1 MPEQTS
7 FYFHDYE
14 TWGTDPKRDRPA
26 QFAGIRTD
34 LDLNIIS
41 EPDVWYCQLANDYL
55 PHPQAALITG
65 LTPQLCNKK
74 GLNESEFMQRIV
86 ECFSVANT
94 CVLGYNSLRFD
105 DEVTRYS
112 LYRNFYEP
120 YGREWQH
127 GNSRWDLIDVVR
139 ACYALRPE
147 GINWPMREDGSPS
160 FKLEALTKA
169 NGLAHEHAHDALSDV
184 YATIAIAKL
193 IKQKQPKLFSY
204 LFDLRKKAK
213 TAELIDV
220 TGLTPIVHVSSKF
233 PANSGCVSW
242 IVPLAFH
249 PTNKN
254 AVICYNL
261 QADPSP
267 LLADDIATLT
277 SKLYTRTADLAEG
290 EERLG
295 LKLIHLNKCP
305 VLANAKTLS
314 VERATEL
321 GIDRARCLA
330 HLEWFKQHRQVQQK
344 VVELYQQPTDYPKET
359 NPDYQLY
366 NGFSSDADKHK
377 MLQLHQLTPEQLAV
391 NTPQFSDERLNSLLF
406 LYRARNYPQSLNDSE
421 QQKWQ
426 RYRTDKLMHG
436 VDNPNLTM
444 EDFSLLL
451 ENLTHE
457 HASDEQK
464 MNILKALYLYVQS
477 L

>member
-1 MPEQTS
+1 MNHAS
-7 FYFHDYE
+7 LYFYDFE
-14 TWGTDPKRDRPA
+14 TWGADPKRDRPS

-34 LDLNIIS
+34 LELNIIS
-41 EPDVWYCQLANDYL
+41 EPDVWYCQLADDYL
-55 PHPQAALITG
+55 PHPQAAIITG

-74 GLNESEFMQRIV
+74 GMNETDFMQKIAER
-86 ECFSVANT
+86 FSVANT

-147 GINWPMREDGSPS
+147 GINWPLREDGSPS
-160 FKLEALTKA
+160 FKLEQLTKA
-169 NGLAHEHAHDALSDV
+169 NGLAHEQAHDALSDV

-193 IKQKQPKLFSY
+193 IKQQQPKLFSY
-204 LFDLRKKAK
+204 LFELRKKAK
-213 TAELIDV
+213 VSELIDV
-220 TGLTPIVHVSSKF
+220 AGLTPLVHVSSKF
-233 PANSGCVSW
+233 PASSGCVSW
-242 IVPLAFH
+242 VLPLAFH

-261 QADPSP
+261 QADPTP
-267 LLADDIATLT
+267 LLTDDLQTLST
-277 SKLYTRTADLAEG
+277 KLYTRSVDLAEG

-314 VERATEL
+314 VERATTL
-321 GIDRARCLA
+321 GIDRARCLS
-330 HLEWFKQHRQVQQK
+330 HLEWFKQHRELQQK
-344 VVELYQQPTDYPKET
+344 VVELYQQTADYPSET

-366 NGFSSDADKHK
+366 SGFISDGDKQK
-377 MLQLHQLTPEQLAV
+377 MLQLHQLSPEQLAANAPV
-391 NTPQFSDERLNSLLF
+391 FSDERLNSLLF
-406 LYRARNYPQSLNDSE
+406 LYRARNFPLSLSDSE

-436 VDNPNLTM
+436 LDNPNLTM
-444 EDFSLLL
+444 EEFSLAL
-451 ENLTHE
+451 ENLAHE

-464 MNILKALYLYVQS
+464 MKILKALYLYVQN

>member
-1 MPEQTS
+1 MSQPLS

-14 TWGTDPKRDRPA
+14 TWGADPKRDRPA

-34 LDLNIIS
+34 ADLNIIG

-74 GLNESEFMQRIV
+74 GLPETEFMRQILSR
-86 ECFSVANT
+86 FSEPGS

-120 YGREWQH
+120 YGREWQQ

-147 GINWPMREDGSPS
+147 GINWPLREDGSPS
-160 FKLEALTKA
+160 FKLEHLSKA

-184 YATIAIAKL
+184 YATIGIARL
-193 IKQKQPKLFSY
+193 IKDKQSKLFSY
-204 LFDLRKKAK
+204 LFELRKKTKA
-213 TAELIDV
+213 AELIDV
-220 TGLTPIVHVSSKF
+220 AGLTPLVHVSSKF
-233 PANSGCVSW
+233 PASTGCVSW

-249 PTNKN
+249 PTNTN

-267 LLADDIATLT
+267 LLTDDLDTLQN
-277 SKLYTRTADLAEG
+277 KLYTRTADLAEG

-314 VERATEL
+314 VERAAEL
-321 GIDRARCLA
+321 GINRARCLE
-330 HLEWFKQHRQVQQK
+330 HLEWFKQHRQLQQK
-344 VVELYQQPTDYPKET
+344 VVTLYQQPLEYPTET

-366 NGFSSDADKHK
+366 NGFISDADKQK
-377 MLQLHQLTPEQLAV
+377 MQQLHQLSADQLAI
-391 NTPQFSDERLNSLLF
+391 NPPLFSDERLNSLLF
-406 LYRARNYPQSLNDSE
+406 LYRSRNYPQSLNDPE
-421 QQKWQ
+421 QHKWQ

-436 VDNPNLTM
+436 LDNPNLTM
-444 EDFSLLL
+444 EEFSLAL
-451 ENLTHE
+451 ENLAHE
-457 HASDEQK
+457 YASDEQK
-464 MNILKALYLYVQS
+464 MKILKSLYLYVQS

>member
-426 RYRTDKLMHG
+426 CYRTDKLMHG

-444 EDFSLLL
+444 EDFSLAL
-451 ENLTHE
+451 ENLAHE
-457 HASDEQK
+457 HASDEPK
-464 MNILKALYLYVQS
+464 MKILKALYLYVQS

>member
-1 MPEQTS
+1 MTDS
-7 FYFHDYE
+7 ASLYFYDFE
-14 TWGTDPKRDRPA
+14 TWGADPKRDRPA

-41 EPDVWYCQLANDYL
+41 KPDVWYCQLANDYL

-74 GLNESEFMQRIV
+74 GLPETEFMQRIL
-86 ECFSVANT
+86 ERFSQPHS

-120 YGREWQH
+120 YGREWQQ

-139 ACYALRPE
+139 ACYALRPQ
-147 GINWPMREDGSPS
+147 GINWPLREDGSPS
-160 FKLEALTKA
+160 FKLELLTKA
-169 NGLAHEHAHDALSDV
+169 NDLAHEQAHDALSDV

-193 IKQKQPKLFSY
+193 IKEKQPKLFSY
-204 LFDLRKKAK
+204 LFELRKKANVS
-213 TAELIDV
+213 ELIDV
-220 TGLTPIVHVSSKF
+220 AGLTPLVHVSSKF
-233 PANSGCVSW
+233 PASAGCVSW

-261 QADPSP
+261 QADPTP
-267 LLADDIATLT
+267 LLNDDIQTLS
-277 SKLYTRTADLAEG
+277 SKLYTRSSDLAEG

-305 VLANAKTLS
+305 VLANAKTLT

-321 GIDRARCLA
+321 GIDRARCLQ
-330 HLEWFKQHRQVQQK
+330 HLEWFKQHRSVQQK
-344 VVELYQQPTDYPKET
+344 AIELYQVPAEHGAET

-366 NGFSSDADKHK
+366 SGFISDADKHK
-377 MLQLHQLTPEQLAV
+377 MQQLHQLSAEQLAV
-391 NTPQFSDERLNSLLF
+391 NAPVFSEERLNNLLF
-406 LYRARNYPQSLNDSE
+406 LYRARHYPYSLNDSE
-421 QQKWQ
+421 LQKWQ

-436 VDNPNLTM
+436 LDNPNLTM
-444 EDFSLLL
+444 EEFSLAL
-451 ENLTHE
+451 ENLAHE

-464 MNILKALYLYVQS
+464 MKILKALYLYVQS

>member
-220 TGLTPIVHVSSKF
+220 AGLTPIVHVSSKF

-406 LYRARNYPQSLNDSE
+406 LYRARNYPQSLNDNE

>member
-1 MPEQTS
+1 MTDDS
-7 FYFHDYE
+7 LYFYDFE
-14 TWGTDPKRDRPA
+14 TWGADPKRDRPA

-34 LDLNIIS
+34 LELNIIS

-74 GLNESEFMQRIV
+74 GLNESEFMQHIIG
-86 ECFSVANT
+86 CFSVANT

-169 NGLAHEHAHDALSDV
+169 NGLTHEHAHDALSDV

-220 TGLTPIVHVSSKF
+220 AGLTPLVHVSSKF
-233 PANSGCVSW
+233 PANSGCISW

-267 LLADDIATLT
+267 LLTDDIATLT
-277 SKLYTRTADLAEG
+277 SKLYTRTADLAAG

-305 VLANAKTLS
+305 VLANAKALS
-314 VERATEL
+314 GERATEL

-366 NGFSSDADKHK
+366 NGFSSDADQQK

-391 NTPQFSDERLNSLLF
+391 KAPLFTDERLNSLLF

-464 MNILKALYLYVQS
+464 MNILKALYLYAQS

>member
-1 MPEQTS
+1 MSQPHS

-14 TWGTDPKRDRPA
+14 TWGADPKRDRPA

-34 LDLNIIS
+34 LELNVIG

-74 GLNESEFMQRIV
+74 GLTETEFMQRILSR
-86 ECFSVANT
+86 FSEPGS

-112 LYRNFYEP
+112 LYRNFFEP
-120 YGREWQH
+120 YGREWQQ
-127 GNSRWDLIDVVR
+127 GNSRWDLIDIVR

-147 GINWPMREDGSPS
+147 GINWPLREDGSPS
-160 FKLEALTKA
+160 FKLEHLTKA
-169 NGLAHEHAHDALSDV
+169 NGLAHDQAHDALSDV
-184 YATIAIAKL
+184 YATIAIARL
-193 IKQKQPKLFSY
+193 IKDKQPKLFSY
-204 LFDLRKKAK
+204 LLELRKKAK
-213 TAELIDV
+213 AAELIDV
-220 TGLTPIVHVSSKF
+220 AGLTPLVHVSSKF
-233 PANSGCVSW
+233 PASSGCVSW

-261 QADPSP
+261 QQDPGP
-267 LLADDIATLT
+267 LLADDIDTLH

-290 EERLG
+290 EERHG

-314 VERATEL
+314 VERAAEL
-321 GIDRARCLA
+321 GIDRARCLN
-330 HLEWFKQHRQVQQK
+330 HLEWFKQHRQLQQK
-344 VVELYQQPTDYPKET
+344 VVTLYQQTTDYPVEK

-366 NGFSSDADKHK
+366 SGFISDADKQK
-377 MLQLHQLTPEQLAV
+377 MLQLHQLSAEQLAI
-391 NTPQFSDERLNSLLF
+391 NPPLFSDERLNNLLF
-406 LYRARNYPQSLNDSE
+406 LYRARNYPHSLTDPE

-436 VDNPNLTM
+436 LDNPNLTM
-444 EDFSLLL
+444 EDFSLEL
-451 ENLTHE
+451 ENLAHE

-464 MNILKALYLYVQS
+464 MKILKALYLYVQS